1 MDMLRD
7 TSSST
12 NDDDEVLA
20 SLPALDPETNE
31 VIEVGNGGDSEGEQD
46 LLVDLLVFRAENV
59 LIKSTAI
66 EQNQ

>member
-7 TSSST
+7 TSSSS